1 MEVPEKTKAAFTT
14 RGLTPQMGTAVLRFN
29 GRDGK
34 ATTGESCMAT
44 MDKVTDTVFV
54 VKEEQEFCFLFDR
67 DDPIDLYRA
76 LFRCAERTDSGLS
89 REEVLDVIE
98 GMVPERLRS
107 I

>member
-1 MEVPEKTKAAFTT
+1 MESMEK
-14 RGLTPQMGTAVLRFN
+14 
-29 GRDGK
+29 D
-34 ATTGESCMAT
+34 
-44 MDKVTDTVFV
+44 TDTVFV
-54 VKEEQEFCFLFDR
+54 VKEDQEFCFLFDR

-76 LFRCAERTDSGLS
+76 LFRCAERPDSGLS